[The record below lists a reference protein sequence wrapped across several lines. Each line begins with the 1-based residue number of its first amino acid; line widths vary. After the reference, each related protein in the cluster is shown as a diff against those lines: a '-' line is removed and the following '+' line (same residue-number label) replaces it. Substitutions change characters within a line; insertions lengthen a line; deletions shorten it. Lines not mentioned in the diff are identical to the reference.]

1 MHDESMKFSSK
12 PRTFIFVAIILLFA
26 GIVITQLSSR
36 ESLDLSKEEA
46 PFPSIKMPPQVVYG
60 SGYMDGGSIGIQIVD
75 GAGAKFNFTFP
86 IDYDGVRNAHP
97 TAFFGDFNSRMIELK
112 DPKRAKEIIIHLLD
126 QFGKEIT
133 DPNNVINDHTARARR
148 DLESPPDIVA
158 IRLFEKFKRKLG
170 FR

>member
-1 MHDESMKFSSK
+1 
-12 PRTFIFVAIILLFA
+12 
-26 GIVITQLSSR
+26 
-36 ESLDLSKEEA
+36 
-46 PFPSIKMPPQVVYG
+46 
-60 SGYMDGGSIGIQIVD
+60 MDGGSIGIQIVD

-86 IDYDGVRNAHP
+86 IDYDGMRNAHP

-126 QFGKEIT
+126 QFGKEMS
-133 DPNNVINDHTARARR
+133 DPNNDINDHTARARR

-158 IRLFEKFKRKLG
+158 IRLFEKFKRKFG